1 MTRGATRTARAAGTS
16 GAARGGRG
24 DHPVVVAPEGRA
36 TGLRGPT
43 GTTLTAGAAGLRA
56 TGLLREGR
64 GSRGARLLERLGC
77 PTATGAALT
86 GTAGA
91 TATGAARAVRTTEAT
106 GAREAGTA
114 GSTRGRSGGRGN
126 RSRGVAAE
134 RGRAGARRVA
144 TERGETGLPG
154 LPGLTRL
161 PTAEPGGA
169 TRPTGTTRTAGT
181 TRPTGAR
188 RTAGTTVAA
197 GPGRAPGHARSARPT
212 GTARSTAVA
221 TRSAARSARSTGA
234 RLGAVR
240 GARRDGLGG
249 AVHLRG
255 ARALVVVRVTAA
267 VGGRGRLLEAERR
280 VPTRA
285 LAGTAGAAGTRARPA
300 GAGGGRR
307 GARRGRGVRGRR
319 VGQEVPPA
327 LLAEGRAALTGRAAL
342 RAELRLGGEV
352 RRAAAGAP
360 GTSRAR
366 RRRRGAGRRVSVAGA
381 RGRRWRRRGY
391 GTGHT
396 VTADLAP
403 VVGTRL
409 VSVRAGRHVGASP
422 SPFRHSGR
430 VLWPRRAGLAE
441 RVRIPG
447 GGARLSRSGTTG
459 SFRYFSATAVA
470 AVRSTSLHEQSLWTW
485 SRGSSRRPP

>member
-1 MTRGATRTARAAGTS
+1 MSAGP
-16 GAARGGRG
+16 R
-24 DHPVVVAPEGRA
+24 
-36 TGLRGPT
+36 
-43 GTTLTAGAAGLRA
+43 GAAGHAWSARA
-56 TGLLREGR
+56 TTR
-64 GSRGARLLERLGC
+64 
-77 PTATGAALT
+77 
-86 GTAGA
+86 
-91 TATGAARAVRTTEAT
+91 
-106 GAREAGTA
+106 
-114 GSTRGRSGGRGN
+114 STRS
-126 RSRGVAAE
+126 
-134 RGRAGARRVA
+134 
-144 TERGETGLPG
+144 
-154 LPGLTRL
+154 
-161 PTAEPGGA
+161 
-169 TRPTGTTRTAGT
+169 TRPL
-181 TRPTGAR
+181 
-188 RTAGTTVAA
+188 
-197 GPGRAPGHARSARPT
+197 S
-212 GTARSTAVA
+212 
-221 TRSAARSARSTGA
+221 

-285 LAGTAGAAGTRARPA
+285 LAGATWTAGTRTA
-300 GAGGGRR
+300 GAGGGSR
-307 GARRGRGVRGRR
+307 GARRGRGVRRRR

-327 LLAEGRAALTGRAAL
+327 LLAEGRTALTGRAAL

-352 RRAAAGAP
+352 RRASAGTP

-366 RRRRGAGRRVSVAGA
+366 RRRRGAGRRVSVTGA
-381 RGRRWRRRGY
+381 RGRRWRRGY

-430 VLWPRRAGLAE
+430 VLWPRRAGMAE

-470 AVRSTSLHEQSLWTW
+470 AVSSTSLHEQSLWTW

>member
-1 MTRGATRTARAAGTS
+1 MCAGPRGAA
-16 GAARGGRG
+16 
-24 DHPVVVAPEGRA
+24 
-36 TGLRGPT
+36 
-43 GTTLTAGAAGLRA
+43 
-56 TGLLREGR
+56 
-64 GSRGARLLERLGC
+64 
-77 PTATGAALT
+77 
-86 GTAGA
+86 
-91 TATGAARAVRTTEAT
+91 
-106 GAREAGTA
+106 
-114 GSTRGRSGGRGN
+114 
-126 RSRGVAAE
+126 
-134 RGRAGARRVA
+134 
-144 TERGETGLPG
+144 
-154 LPGLTRL
+154 
-161 PTAEPGGA
+161 
-169 TRPTGTTRTAGT
+169 
-181 TRPTGAR
+181 
-188 RTAGTTVAA
+188 
-197 GPGRAPGHARSARPT
+197 GHARSARAT
-212 GTARSTAVA
+212 TRST
-221 TRSAARSARSTGA
+221 RSTRPLA

-280 VPTRA
+280 VPARA
-285 LAGTAGAAGTRARPA
+285 LAGATGTTRTAGTRSA
-300 GAGGGRR
+300 GARGGRR
-307 GARRGRGVRGRR
+307 GARGGRGVRGRR

-327 LLAEGRAALTGRAAL
+327 LLAEGRAALTGRPAL

-352 RRAAAGAP
+352 RRASAVTP

-366 RRRRGAGRRVSVAGA
+366 RRRRGAGRRVSVTGA
-381 RGRRWRRRGY
+381 RGRRWRRGY

-430 VLWPRRAGLAE
+430 VLWPRRAGMAE

>member
-1 MTRGATRTARAAGTS
+1 MT
-16 GAARGGRG
+16 
-24 DHPVVVAPEGRA
+24 
-36 TGLRGPT
+36 
-43 GTTLTAGAAGLRA
+43 
-56 TGLLREGR
+56 
-64 GSRGARLLERLGC
+64 
-77 PTATGAALT
+77 TGAAM
-86 GTAGA
+86 
-91 TATGAARAVRTTEAT
+91 
-106 GAREAGTA
+106 
-114 GSTRGRSGGRGN
+114 
-126 RSRGVAAE
+126 
-134 RGRAGARRVA
+134 
-144 TERGETGLPG
+144 
-154 LPGLTRL
+154 
-161 PTAEPGGA
+161 
-169 TRPTGTTRTAGT
+169 
-181 TRPTGAR
+181 
-188 RTAGTTVAA
+188 AA
-197 GPGRAPGHARSARPT
+197 GPRGTAGHARST
-212 GTARSTAVA
+212 GP
-221 TRSAARSARSTGA
+221 ARSARTSLA
-234 RLGAVR
+234 RIGAVR

-267 VGGRGRLLEAERR
+267 VGRRGRLLEAERR
-280 VPTRA
+280 VPTRT
-285 LAGTAGAAGTRARPA
+285 LARATGTTRTAGARSA

-327 LLAEGRAALTGRAAL
+327 LLAEGRASLTGRAAL

-352 RRAAAGAP
+352 RRASAGTP
-360 GTSRAR
+360 GASRAR
-366 RRRRGAGRRVSVAGA
+366 RRRRGAGRRVSVTGA

-430 VLWPRRAGLAE
+430 VLWPRRAGMAE

-459 SFRYFSATAVA
+459 SFRYFSAAAVA
-470 AVRSTSLHEQSLWTW
+470 AARSTSLHEQSLWTW